1 MDNLYNALVTYY
13 ETLFKSGYMSVK
25 KPKELLVLMFLVE
38 FMQDPDYLLI
48 TTSKERG
55 IVNQLYNNIVTK
67 NCLI

>member
-1 MDNLYNALVTYY
+1 MGNLYKALITYY
-13 ETLFKSGYMSVK
+13 ETLFKSGYMSVL
-25 KPKELLVLMFLVE
+25 KPKELLVLMFLIE